1 MFRWYQGAAKC
12 YVYMGDVSTKRKRGD
27 EKAHDTW
34 EQAFRDSRWFTRGWT
49 LQELLA
55 PKLVEFFSQDGH
67 RLGGKQSLKQL
78 IHQIT
83 GIPILALQESVFS
96 QFSAEQKFD
105 QAANRKTTRE
115 EDWAYSLLGIFEVSM
130 SVIYGEGRT
139 KAVKRLMKEIDNVSK
154 DKECLQHLYV
164 TDPRLDKVRIEQTK
178 GGLIPES
185 SRWILGNCDFK

>member
-1 MFRWYQGAAKC
+1 MVRLTHSLETSDKLCKCDTVCIKKSSDAELSESINSMFRWYQGAAKC

-78 IHQIT
+78 IH
-83 GIPILALQESVFS
+83 
-96 QFSAEQKFD
+96 
-105 QAANRKTTRE
+105 
-115 EDWAYSLLGIFEVSM
+115 
-130 SVIYGEGRT
+130 
-139 KAVKRLMKEIDNVSK
+139 
-154 DKECLQHLYV
+154 
-164 TDPRLDKVRIEQTK
+164 
-178 GGLIPES
+178 
-185 SRWILGNCDFK
+185 